1 MVEIIIHYIV
11 HKKFVVILF
20 WSSNETLPYRMAQ
33 WPGLSVNYQ
42 PPRSVEVCVCVC
54 VRARMCVG
62 GHMRAQSYSS
72 TSPSIFKACYS
83 VTHIHK
89 CIHTHF
95 VCGDLKT
102 CAIQINQV
110 RMVRTITDFRKL
122 DISLVSRIMPMLN
135 FTIHLSL

>member
-54 VRARMCVG
+54 ACVRACAYVWG
-62 GHMRAQSYSS
+62 AHARAELFLHLPQ
-72 TSPSIFKACYS
+72 
-83 VTHIHK
+83 HLQ
-89 CIHTHF
+89 
-95 VCGDLKT
+95 G
-102 CAIQINQV
+102 
-110 RMVRTITDFRKL
+110 
-122 DISLVSRIMPMLN
+122 ML
-135 FTIHLSL
+135 